1 MSTPYHSSS
10 SRAFGVLFVGAVVAM
25 LGCKS
30 TDKSGGA
37 AATAPA
43 AKTSAQISNEM
54 TSTSQVTA
62 VDKANRRVTIRRED
76 GTQLQLQVG
85 PAARNF
91 EQVNVGDKL
100 RVHYRESILV
110 TKLPPGTTTAPA
122 VAAVGAGR
130 TAAGEKPGGGAA
142 AAISL
147 RVRIESLDLPHD
159 IVVFALASGELLTH
173 RLVSAEG
180 REFAEGLK
188 VGDVVQLDYDEAVAL
203 SVDAM

>member
-1 MSTPYHSSS
+1 MRS
-10 SRAFGVLFVGAVVAM
+10 
-25 LGCKS
+25 
-30 TDKSGGA
+30 
-37 AATAPA
+37 
-43 AKTSAQISNEM
+43 
-54 TSTSQVTA
+54 
-62 VDKANRRVTIRRED
+62 
-76 GTQLQLQVG
+76 
-85 PAARNF
+85 
-91 EQVNVGDKL
+91 L
-100 RVHYRESILV
+100 RSPRPLAS
-110 TKLPPGTTTAPA
+110 
-122 VAAVGAGR
+122 
-130 TAAGEKPGGGAA
+130 